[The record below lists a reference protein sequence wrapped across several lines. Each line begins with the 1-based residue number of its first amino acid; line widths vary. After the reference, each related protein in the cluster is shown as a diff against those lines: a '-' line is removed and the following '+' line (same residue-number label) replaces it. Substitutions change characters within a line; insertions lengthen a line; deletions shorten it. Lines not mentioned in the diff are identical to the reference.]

1 MKAFDLSGKVAIVTG
16 TVGLALSV
24 INRLAEC
31 GAKVVFGGRTEE
43 WGKLAEETMKDKG
56 YDVSYLKT
64 DVREVDECCA
74 LTEFAE
80 KSYGTVD
87 IAVPAAATWGA
98 RAFVDMKEEEWDDII
113 DTGLKGQYFTV
124 QAAVRSMIRG
134 GKGGKVVTIASVAY
148 RGDDMIKT
156 AMMTNYNAAKAGVV
170 GMTKGIAKE
179 LKQYGINVNCVA
191 PGGMIMIHGRPNW
204 LTSAKVAKE
213 ANVPVLVAEVDKKWV
228 ARPDPVIKFWAD
240 DRELLPGVTLAMT
253 GGHFSG
259 SSVVHWAGGAEGKG
273 VLLSSDTIFANPDRN
288 SVSFMRS
295 YPNHLPLSGAVV
307 ERIAESVNRF
317 SFDRLY
323 GNFDNIIESGAKG
336 VVRQSA
342 DRHIAWINGE
352 FDDLT

>member
-1 MKAFDLSGKVAIVTG
+1 MDKELLFYMSSDSLEDLKPMDEVFDLSGKVAIVTG

-64 DVREVDECCA
+64 DVRKVDECCA

-87 IAVPAAATWGA
+87 IVVPAAATWGA

-191 PGGMIMIHGRPNW
+191 PGGMITPGAIMNNLKASALYGKEWDHDVHTYGSATPIATTPDEVALMI
-204 LTSAKVAKE
+204 VAMCTDIS
-213 ANVPVLVAEVDKKWV
+213 NFMYGQLVEVD
-228 ARPDPVIKFWAD
+228 
-240 DRELLPGVTLAMT
+240 
-253 GGHFSG
+253 GGSQ
-259 SSVVHWAGGAEGKG
+259 
-273 VLLSSDTIFANPDRN
+273 
-288 SVSFMRS
+288 
-295 YPNHLPLSGAVV
+295 
-307 ERIAESVNRF
+307 F
-317 SFDRLY
+317 SFQEKPWSY
-323 GNFDNIIESGAKG
+323 TMESGKHAEK
-336 VVRQSA
+336 
-342 DRHIAWINGE
+342 
-352 FDDLT
+352 